1 MLTEVN
7 DTYSQGGYGGGS
19 NNAYGGQQQPQQQS
33 VGYSGG
39 GGYGSQQGYTQSYP
53 GYESYQQAPDYSQ
66 TTVSELS
73 SCLRKNFVFRE
84 I

>member
-1 MLTEVN
+1 MLSGVN
-7 DTYSQGGYGGGS
+7 DDYSQGGYGGGS

-39 GGYGSQQGYTQSYP
+39 GGGYGSQQGYTQSYP
-53 GYESYQQAPDYSQ
+53 GYESYQQPPDYAQ

-73 SCLRKNFVFRE
+73 FEKEFS
-84 I
+84 